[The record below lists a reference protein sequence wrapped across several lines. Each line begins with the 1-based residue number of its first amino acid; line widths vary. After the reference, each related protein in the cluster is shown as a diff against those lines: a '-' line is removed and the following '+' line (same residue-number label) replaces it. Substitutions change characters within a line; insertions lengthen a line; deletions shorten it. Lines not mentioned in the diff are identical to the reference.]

1 MNYRSLSAAIVFG
14 VTLLMTASLNA
25 AFSGTT
31 RFASGLS
38 APTFATFAPG
48 DSTHLFVI
56 EKGGNIKVV
65 DLVSKTVLSTPF
77 LNIPDTDAAN
87 EGGLVGL
94 AFNPDYNKIGTPGF
108 GKFYAY
114 VTVDNGGLPVTAGTA
129 ATATSPFSTHIR
141 QYSVSSN
148 PYVATPTATEIM
160 SWARPEDNHVG
171 GWIGFS
177 PKDTIN
183 RYLYIDSGDGG
194 LSNDSGAGH
203 YEPGGNA
210 QNITS
215 DLMGKQLRIDV
226 TTDGFPSDANKNYTV
241 PPKNPFVGTTG
252 DDEIWS
258 YGLRNPFRA
267 SFDRDTGDMW
277 IADVGQDF
285 REEIDVQAA
294 SAFNTTGQAT
304 AANYGWRLREGKIAT
319 PSGGVGGA
327 APAGAIEPVYD
338 YTHGSGSL
346 QGNAVIGG
354 FVYRGPD
361 PSIQGVYIFGD
372 EVSSHYFEMNTTTHA
387 VINIDGLLTPNVG
400 SLTAPSSFVEDPVGN
415 LYIVTYGSGSI
426 FKINT
431 TQFLPGDYDQD
442 GDVDADDYT
451 VWRSTFG
458 STGTGLAADGNH
470 NSVVDEADYVLWRN
484 NLGSTVHT
492 SGSSVGTAVPESTT
506 LLYACEIGVFAFALL
521 PFQCRRAVCTINM

>member
-1 MNYRSLSAAIVFG
+1 MNHRYCNLAAVCALTLLSTATSHAAI
-14 VTLLMTASLNA
+14 
-25 AFSGTT
+25 SGTT
-31 RFASGLS
+31 RVASGLT

-48 DSTHLFVI
+48 DPTHLFVL
-56 EKGGNIKVV
+56 EKAGKIKVV
-65 DLVSKTVLSTPF
+65 DLASKTVLSTLF
-77 LNIPDTDAAN
+77 LNIPDTDPAN

-94 AFNPDYNKIGTPGF
+94 AFNPDYNKVGAAGF

-148 PYVATPTATEIM
+148 PYVASSTATEIM
-160 SWARPEDNHVG
+160 TWARPEDNHVG
-171 GWIGFS
+171 GWIGFN
-177 PKDTIN
+177 PKDTVN

-210 QNITS
+210 QNITN
-215 DLMGKQLRIDV
+215 DFMGKQLRIDV
-226 TTDGFPSDANKNYTV
+226 TTDGFPSDATKNYTV
-241 PPKNPFVGTTG
+241 PPKNPFVGATG

-277 IADVGQDF
+277 IADVGQDN
-285 REEIDVQAA
+285 REEIDFQAA
-294 SAFNTTGQAT
+294 SAFDTTGQAS

-319 PSGGVGGA
+319 PTGSVGGA

-346 QGNAVIGG
+346 QGAAVIGG

-361 PSIQGVYIFGD
+361 PSVQG
-372 EVSSHYFEMNTTTHA
+372 
-387 VINIDGLLTPNVG
+387 
-400 SLTAPSSFVEDPVGN
+400 
-415 LYIVTYGSGSI
+415 
-426 FKINT
+426 
-431 TQFLPGDYDQD
+431 
-442 GDVDADDYT
+442 
-451 VWRSTFG
+451 
-458 STGTGLAADGNH
+458 
-470 NSVVDEADYVLWRN
+470 
-484 NLGSTVHT
+484 
-492 SGSSVGTAVPESTT
+492 
-506 LLYACEIGVFAFALL
+506 
-521 PFQCRRAVCTINM
+521 

>member
-1 MNYRSLSAAIVFG
+1 ML
-14 VTLLMTASLNA
+14 
-25 AFSGTT
+25 
-31 RFASGLS
+31 
-38 APTFATFAPG
+38 
-48 DSTHLFVI
+48 

-65 DLVSKTVLSTPF
+65 DLVSKTVLSTLF

-94 AFNPDYNKIGTPGF
+94 AFNPDYNKVGTAGF
-108 GKFYAY
+108 GKFYTY

-129 ATATSPFSTHIR
+129 RDRHLSVLDSHPPILSVPPIRTSP
-141 QYSVSSN
+141 
-148 PYVATPTATEIM
+148 APTATEIM

-171 GWIGFS
+171 GWIGFN
-177 PKDTIN
+177 PKDTVN

-215 DLMGKQLRIDV
+215 DFMGKQLRIDV
-226 TTDGFPSDANKNYTV
+226 TTDGFPSDPTKNYTV

-277 IADVGQDF
+277 IADVGQDT
-285 REEIDVQAA
+285 REEIDFQPA

-327 APAGAIEPVYD
+327 APAGAIEPVLD
-338 YTHGSGSL
+338 YGHGTGSL

-361 PSIQGVYIFGD
+361 PSLQGDYIFAD
-372 EVSSHYFEMNTTTHA
+372 EVSSHYWMHTNNWHPRNMT
-387 VINIDGLLTPNVG
+387 NIDGLLTPNVG
-400 SLTAPSSFVEDPVGN
+400 SLPGPSAFAEDPDGKSVHRR
-415 LYIVTYGSGSI
+415 LRWRRHRCGSI
-426 FKINT
+426 LKINT
-431 TQFLPGDYDQD
+431 NQFLPGDYDQD
-442 GDVDADDYT
+442 GDVDSDDYT

-492 SGSSVGTAVPESTT
+492 SGTFLG
-506 LLYACEIGVFAFALL
+506 
-521 PFQCRRAVCTINM
+521 CRRSRKHHAAIRLRNWRLHVRVNSIPTPPRRLYNQCVNHGSQFADLCLSHNSKPLSPIKWAHGDS